1 MRFSAPSDVSSITDR
16 GLVKVVITTYGVLH
30 GAPPA
35 GDMLTVDLSRA
46 LRNPHHDPQMKYKTG
61 LDRQVRDHV
70 MATPGATEIRDR
82 TVDRIEAA
90 RVFHD
95 MHGEITEV
103 GIYCKGGRH
112 RSVAIA
118 EAVAVELRARGINTE
133 VEHRDIDKPVVA
145 TPKNK

>member
-1 MRFSAPSDVSSITDR
+1 MNRCTTTASRRNRS
-16 GLVKVVITTYGVLH
+16 GLVQVAITTYGVLH

-46 LRNPHHDPQMKYKTG
+46 LRNPHHDPAMRFKTG
-61 LDRQVRDHV
+61 LDTEVNDHV
-70 MATPGATEIRDR
+70 LATPGADEIIDR
-82 TVDRIEAA
+82 TIDRIEAA
-90 RVFHD
+90 RNYGA

-118 EAVAVELRARGINTE
+118 EAVAMELRARGIRTE
-133 VEHRDIDKPVVA
+133 IEHRDITKPVV
-145 TPKNK
+145 TK